1 MDTCIKNRTSKTE
14 RIEARIPGDVKDLI
28 LAAAKLESLS
38 LSDFVISSALSA
50 AKSVLRDN
58 AILELST
65 KDQVLFAQALT
76 TPQAPKDAL
85 REAAECFVQRKNS

>member
-1 MDTCIKNRTSKTE
+1 METCIKNRTSKRE
-14 RIEARIPGDVKDLI
+14 RLEARIPGDVKDLI
-28 LAAAKLESLS
+28 LAAAKLENLS

-50 AKSVLRDN
+50 AKGVLRDN
-58 AILELST
+58 TILELST

-85 REAAECFVQRKNS
+85 REAAERFVQRKNS

>member
-1 MDTCIKNRTSKTE
+1 MDTCIKNRTSKKG

-28 LAAAKLESLS
+28 FAAAKLESLS

-65 KDQVLFAQALT
+65 KDQVLFAETLI

-85 REAAECFVQRKNS
+85 REAAERFVQRKNS

>member
-65 KDQVLFAQALT
+65 MDQVLFAETLI

-85 REAAECFVQRKNS
+85 REAAERFVQRKNS